1 MDTVYAGSAM
11 PGVYSNNGLA
21 SIPVENITRL
31 RGTWSDLDDL
41 SSAVDWAKQTNPDT
55 SFEFYDNFGLGNN
68 NGLSF
73 TDMAAIGKML
83 TGGLNAISGIGNMI
97 NSINALNL
105 ARDQFDY
112 QKGLANT
119 NLANQAKIINNT
131 YDNAAKVSAALMG
144 SSTDSGLANEYAQ
157 RARSRYVRDHI

>member
-1 MDTVYAGSAM
+1 MDDLYQ
-11 PGVYSNNGLA
+11 NNGLYQN
-21 SIPVENITRL
+21 SFDPYLPGGRQNLTY
-31 RGTWSDLDDL
+31 
-41 SSAVDWAKQTNPDT
+41 NPDGSLLSWEDRMYRQDMNSLWDRYFGDNSLDN
-55 SFEFYDNFGLGNN
+55 SFSLGD
-68 NGLSF
+68 L
-73 TDMAAIGKML
+73 AAMGKML
-83 TGGLNAISGIGNMI
+83 TGGLNAVSGIGNMI